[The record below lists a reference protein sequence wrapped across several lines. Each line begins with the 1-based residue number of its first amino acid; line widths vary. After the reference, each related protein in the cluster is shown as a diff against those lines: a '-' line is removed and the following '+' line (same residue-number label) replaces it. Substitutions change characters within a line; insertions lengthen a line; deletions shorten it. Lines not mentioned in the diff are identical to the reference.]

1 MCMVMDLKGRKANKN
16 YGMRRHAKKF
26 SKAYWSFLHPVIKAR
41 FQPNRFR
48 PVIAF
53 LFTDLNCNLDCY
65 YCYSRGK
72 KIPGMTLEVAKNSI
86 DLLRAKGCRVLA
98 YMGGEPL
105 LRKNFII
112 DLTRY
117 AHERGFFIYL
127 PTNGIFMD
135 ETFVDEIGDAGVAA
149 VNIAIDA
156 VDGYEGIP
164 KAFNRIKSRFEYL
177 VKQAD
182 RYEYVP
188 FLNINITNRN
198 LQDVKELTELAFNY
212 GIAADYHINEPP
224 LIKYETYEHENEGA
238 WITEN
243 EFQEVDALI
252 DWLIHKNLNGYTMV
266 NSINHLKA
274 MKLFIRGQQ
283 PGWTCRAG
291 QLSMVIRLDGSFARC
306 FEFYEDKEDWGN
318 ICDGPKFDRT
328 RLAARKQECNPHC
341 LSTCNFQV
349 SHYTQSILYGMQWVA
364 KHVYGSL
371 FGIS

>member
-1 MCMVMDLKGRKANKN
+1 MCMVMDLKGRKTNNN
-16 YGMRRHAKKF
+16 YGIRRHAKHF
-26 SKAYWSFLHPVIKAR
+26 FRAYRSFLQPVIKAR
-41 FQPNRFR
+41 LQPNRFR

-72 KIPGMTLEVAKNSI
+72 KIPGMTLVVAKNSV

-117 AHERGFFIYL
+117 ARERDFFIYL
-127 PTNGIFMD
+127 PTNGILMD
-135 ETFVDEIGDAGVAA
+135 EAFVDEIGDAGVAA

-164 KAFNRIKSRFEYL
+164 KAFNRIKSQFEYL
-177 VKQAD
+177 VKQAE
-182 RYEYVP
+182 RYEYIP

-198 LQDVKELTELAFNY
+198 MKDVKELTEIAFNY
-212 GIAADYHINEPP
+212 GIATDYHINEPP
-224 LIKYETYEHENEGA
+224 LIKYETYEHANEGA

-266 NSINHLKA
+266 NSVNHLQA
-274 MKLFIRGQQ
+274 MKLFIRGQP
-283 PGWTCRAG
+283 PGWACRAG
-291 QLSMVIRLDGSFARC
+291 ELSMVIRLDGSFARC

-318 ICDGPKFDRT
+318 IYDGPKFDRA
-328 RLAARKQECNPHC
+328 RLTARKQECTPHC

-364 KHVYGSL
+364 KHVYGFL
-371 FGIS
+371 FGNS

>member
-1 MCMVMDLKGRKANKN
+1 MGMVLDLKARKANNN
-16 YGMRRHAKKF
+16 YGVRRHAKNF

-41 FQPNRFR
+41 LQPNSFR

-72 KIPGMTLEVAKNSI
+72 EIPGMTLEVAKKSV

-117 AHERGFFIYL
+117 AHERDFYIYL
-127 PTNGIFMD
+127 PTNGILMD
-135 ETFVDEIGDAGVAA
+135 EAFVDEIGDAGVAA

-156 VDGYEGIP
+156 VNGYEGLP
-164 KAFNRIKSRFEYL
+164 KAFNRIKSQFEYL
-177 VKQAD
+177 VKQAK
-182 RYEYVP
+182 RYEYNP

-198 LQDVKELTELAFNY
+198 LQDVKELSELAFNY

-252 DWLIHKNLNGYTMV
+252 DWLSHKNLNGYTMV
-266 NSINHLKA
+266 NSVNHLQA
-274 MKLFIRGQQ
+274 MKLYIRGQQ

-306 FEFYEDKEDWGN
+306 FEFYEDTEDWGN
-318 ICDGPKFDRT
+318 IYDGPKFDRT
-328 RLAARKQECNPHC
+328 RLTARKQECNPHC

-349 SHYTQSILYGMQWVA
+349 SHYTQSILYGLQWVA